1 MDGDLGVWEYGV
13 RMTSPLNPYPEALR
27 PLLRIRA
34 VGFGAVFLLILAGPA
49 IVLGATAGIAYG
61 VLLWGVGAALTI
73 GCALWWAGLEFN
85 KRGWQMTEDYV
96 ETRSGVIMIKQ
107 VMLPRGRVQNVT
119 IDSGP
124 LRRYFGLASVIVH
137 SAGAATPNI
146 ALNSILEDEAEELQ
160 HSLIGKGRS
169 EDPGARLAQAPAEW
183 SSPTAQPPASGAP
196 TQWQRP
202 PDQWQ
207 PPTPPS
213 GR

>member
-1 MDGDLGVWEYGV
+1 MC
-13 RMTSPLNPYPEALR
+13 
-27 PLLRIRA
+27 IRDS
-34 VGFGAVFLLILAGPA
+34 
-49 IVLGATAGIAYG
+49 
-61 VLLWGVGAALTI
+61 
-73 GCALWWAGLEFN
+73 N

-213 GR
+213 GP